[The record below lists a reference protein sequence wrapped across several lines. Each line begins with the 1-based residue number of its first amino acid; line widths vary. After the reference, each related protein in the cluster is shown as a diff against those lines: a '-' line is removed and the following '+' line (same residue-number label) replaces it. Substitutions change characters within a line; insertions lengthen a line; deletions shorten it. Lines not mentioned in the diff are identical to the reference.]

1 MNKFVNYGKRS
12 ITLPEGC
19 KDLTDVLRLD
29 RPTSGPDAGE
39 PGSLADVEAHI
50 ARQLQAA
57 AKFSALLI
65 FWGHGVNHIQ
75 VVLIEGTLSLRAS
88 MEAWGPTE
96 AAVREMFELA
106 GIPRVGEPLKTPAA
120 QTPVRGW
127 QLPRSAGAAAGLVC
141 GLLRTGYGLA
151 ESARLEFYYVE
162 EPA

>member
-1 MNKFVNYGKRS
+1 MNEFVNYGKRS

-19 KDLTDVLRLD
+19 KDLIDVLRLD
-29 RPTSGPDAGE
+29 KPASGPARAE

-65 FWGHGVNHIQ
+65 FWGHAVNHIQ
-75 VVLIEGTLSLRAS
+75 VVLIQGRLSLRAN
-88 MEAWGPTE
+88 MEDWGPTE
-96 AAVREMFELA
+96 AAVREMFEQA
-106 GIPRVGEPLKTPAA
+106 GIPMVGEPLKTPAA
-120 QTPVRGW
+120 PTPVRGW

-151 ESARLEFYYVE
+151 EAARLEFHYVE
-162 EPA
+162 WAA